1 MRYIDAG
8 YIAALGTI
16 FLYSL
21 SLLVRRRRLTKL
33 AVRVNERRPRPEQ

>member
-16 FLYSL
+16 FLYSV
-21 SLLVRRRRLTKL
+21 SLLARRRRLTKL
-33 AVRVNERRPRPEQ
+33 AIRVNQRRQRPEQ